1 MPASSITKLP
11 TGTRSRWLKKIS
23 ANANAPGGAKRQTNG
38 RPRKDAMSRLAGVLG
53 IYPIEF
59 VKTAALAASV
69 GGSSP
74 ATIAATGGTP
84 ATTVIA
90 ASELDPITWAAPG
103 TKALSVTAPAGMAGE
118 AEGVL

>member
-1 MPASSITKLP
+1 MPLSSITKLP
-11 TGTRSRWLKKIS
+11 VATRSRWLKKIS
-23 ANANAPGGAKRQTNG
+23 ANANAAGGSKRQTNG
-38 RPRKDAMSRLAGVLG
+38 RPRKDAMARMAGILG

-59 VKTAALAASV
+59 NKTGALAASV

-90 ASELDPITWAAPG
+90 TSELDPITWAAPG
-103 TKALSVTAPAGMAGE
+103 TKALSVSAPAGMYGE
-118 AEGVL
+118 ADGTL